1 MTDSKPM
8 TGISNLP
15 IAQLRLVISD
25 AQELAKGTALADKS
39 SLSHLA
45 RFDNKLYA
53 DAAGSGKNPYKAQ
66 VVQDDKGYR
75 GRCSCMAARTRPFCK
90 HAAALLVQ
98 WARDPAS
105 FAVAEAAPAPAV
117 GTSKAKRSK
126 PRTGKTDSKALM
138 QQGVEQTLAL
148 VRELAL
154 AGISTIDAARVEQ
167 IRALAETLRTEKL
180 RRMSARML
188 ELAQILDV
196 AVVDYARLDGESY
209 AAALSDLWLSARR
222 VGKHVEGSNPLQPQY
237 VESLIGKNWSKK
249 DRVPVADLEL
259 LEYAFLHQITAD
271 DFVIRESRFVDLASG
286 THYSDKQIL
295 PAFLAKR
302 TAPKPSYEGFVL
314 RGAGGGRYPSFAPYR
329 LDLAEPG
336 SPVSAQAGDYERMRA
351 GALEDVGAALNCLL
365 EARKDI
371 YGADSAPVSLR
382 IESLF
387 ADGER
392 LFAVDSN
399 DDSLLI
405 AGGAATVVALT
416 NALLG
421 ARLQLILGDLLLV
434 GAMPCLSPLAVLV
447 EREGVL
453 DLVALP
459 AVNSETLLL
468 QRKRKQASAPR
479 RERWIDSARELGV
492 GAAAL
497 LLGEAREELADI
509 LGEGLSALNPRRTA
523 GVVER
528 LQNLKLVKPA
538 ALLIEVAERSD
549 PAEKLNDLIRVMQVL
564 GIGLTRLAASRKI
577 ERDQLVRSPVH
588 PAIEV
593 YRPQVD
599 LDADQ
604 LVAELGTGRLQG
616 HGRAIAIDNALAK
629 FDVHTLESLAPTLFS
644 DGSVISLVAKRY
656 AEHPE
661 LALGL
666 AEQILNAGQQR
677 PRWGGYYN
685 WSDQARVAKLAA
697 LRLLQNMAT
706 PQARRLLDA
715 YRKGRRADGTLKAL
729 ATQIL
734 DPTAITRP
742 PAEMVDGLSAGNRED
757 RIAALQEI
765 GHRGM
770 LSLLPRV
777 RLLADSDPSVKVR
790 YAAWSTMAL
799 LLDVDAVPMLVG
811 HIQQR
816 DRDEDAA
823 REATYALAHLGDARG
838 IAPLLDAFSASFK
851 PGIIA
856 EGLQSMGIAVIP
868 PLLAR
873 IDAEPHL
880 AERKVAQNLV
890 TSIGDDRAFELLSQ
904 RLAPLAAEEFAEP
917 ARRSLKLTT
926 GEVDLKLRLALWMEE
941 RIASFGE
948 DYRLPGDLKRA
959 ISRAKAPPKKKP

>member
-1 MTDSKPM
+1 MTEIAK
-8 TGISNLP
+8 LP
-15 IAQLRLVISD
+15 VAQLRLVISD

-39 SLSHLA
+39 ALSHLA
-45 RFDNKLYA
+45 RHDNKLYA
-53 DAAGSGKNPYKAQ
+53 DAEGSGKNPYKAQ

-98 WARDPAS
+98 WARDPAA
-105 FAVAEAAPAPAV
+105 FAVAEAAPAPAA
-117 GTSKAKRSK
+117 GTAKAKRSK
-126 PRTGKTDSKALM
+126 PRAGKTDTKALM
-138 QQGVEQTLAL
+138 EQGVEQTLAL
-148 VRELAL
+148 VRELSL

-167 IRALAETLRTEKL
+167 IRALAETLRSEKL
-180 RRMSARML
+180 RRMSSRML
-188 ELAQILDV
+188 ELAQTLDV
-196 AVVDYARLDGESY
+196 AVIDYARLDCEAY

-222 VGKHVEGSNPLQPQY
+222 VGKHLAGTDPLQPQY

-249 DRVPVADLEL
+249 DRLPVADLDL

-314 RGAGGGRYPSFAPYR
+314 RNAGGGRYPTFAPYR

-336 SPVSAQAGDYERMRA
+336 TAVAPDPHAFDRLQAHALSDVSA
-351 GALEDVGAALNCLL
+351 ALASLL

-371 YGADSAPVSLR
+371 FGADSVPVSVR

-392 LFAVDSN
+392 LFAVDAN

-416 NALLG
+416 NALLS
-421 ARLQLILGDLLLV
+421 AQLKLILGDLLLI

-447 EREGVL
+447 ERNGEL
-453 DLVALP
+453 TLIPLP

-468 QRKRKQASAPR
+468 QRKRKQATAPR
-479 RERWIDSARELGV
+479 RERWIDSAREMGV

-497 LLGEAREELADI
+497 VLGEAREELADV
-509 LGEGLSALNPRRTA
+509 LGEGLSALNTRRAA

-528 LQNLKLVKPA
+528 LQSLKLVKPA
-538 ALLIEVAERSD
+538 ALLAALAERD
-549 PAEKLNDLIRVMQVL
+549 EPADKLDDLIRIMQVL

-577 ERDQLVRSPVH
+577 DRQQLVQSPVH

-593 YRPQVD
+593 YSPDVK

-604 LVAELGTGRLQG
+604 LVAELGAGRLHG
-616 HGRAIAIDNALAK
+616 HSRAIAIDTALAT
-629 FDVHTLESLAPTLFS
+629 FDAATLESLAATLFS
-644 DGSVISLVAKRY
+644 DGSVVSLVAKRY
-656 AEHPE
+656 AEHPQ
-661 LALGL
+661 LALRL
-666 AEQILNAGQQR
+666 AEQILNDERRR
-677 PRWGGYYN
+677 PRAGYYYD
-685 WSDQARVAKLAA
+685 WSAQARVAKLAA
-697 LRLLQNMAT
+697 MRVLQAVGGADAQKLLREYHQL
-706 PQARRLLDA
+706 RRV
-715 YRKGRRADGTLKAL
+715 DGTLKAL
-729 ATQIL
+729 AAQIL
-734 DPTAITRP
+734 DPSTRRQL
-742 PAEMVDGLSAGNRED
+742 PADLVDGLSAANRED
-757 RIAALQEI
+757 RSDTLRKI
-765 GHRGM
+765 GEHGI
-770 LSLLPRV
+770 LGLLPRV

-790 YAAWSTMAL
+790 YAAWSSMAL

-811 HIQQR
+811 HIQHR

-823 REATYALAHLGDARG
+823 REAVYALAHLGDSRG
-838 IAPLLDAFSASFK
+838 IGPLLDAFSASFK
-851 PGIIA
+851 PGIIG
-856 EGLQSMGIAVIP
+856 EGLESMGIAVIA

-890 TSIGDDRAFELLSQ
+890 ASIDSDRAFDILSQ
-904 RLAPLAAEEFAEP
+904 RLAAKPTGEFAD
-917 ARRSLKLTT
+917 AAKRGLKLT
-926 GEVDLKLRLALWMEE
+926 GDQAALKLRLALWIEE
-941 RIASFGE
+941 HLTGFDE
-948 DYRLPGDLKRA
+948 EYKLPGDLKRA
-959 ISRAKAPPKKKP
+959 LGRAKAPPKKKA